1 MWVDGVRFLGFMS
14 DDALPVPEET
24 PSNPSLEVAPRRRR
38 ARDEDAGQ
46 GSRRGLLVVLPLVM
60 AGAAISA
67 LVLLGMQDQGLYS
80 KPVDELVKNKA
91 RFAGRAVIA
100 EGNLVH
106 GSLEK
111 RDQPCEYRF
120 VLEKNGTEMP
130 VRFPQCV
137 VPDTFRDVPGMDVG
151 VTVEGQ
157 LTAES
162 TFEATKVIAKCPS
175 KYKDKMQQGEK
186 MPHAEI
192 EARPVK

>member
-1 MWVDGVRFLGFMS
+1 MS
-14 DDALPVPEET
+14 EPRNDAAPQATET

-38 ARDEDAGQ
+38 RDEEAQ
-46 GSRRGLLVVLPLVM
+46 PARKGLLIVLPLVM
-60 AGAAISA
+60 AGAAITA
-67 LVLLGMQDQGLYS
+67 LVLLGMQDKGLYS
-80 KPVDELVKNKA
+80 KPIDELVKNKS

-106 GSLEK
+106 GTLEK

-151 VTVEGQ
+151 VTVEGE
-157 LTAES
+157 LKADD

-175 KYKDKMQQGEK
+175 KYQDKMKQGEK

-192 EARPVK
+192 EAREIK